1 MLSPICMTETIAAAT
16 EGTKKSERTREKRA
30 EPTFETPP
38 DGDLYCTL

>member
-1 MLSPICMTETIAAAT
+1 MKETTAT
-16 EGTKKSERTREKRA
+16 AMEGTKKSERTREKRA